1 MFFAVLSILFACEP
15 KEEGILCTTDIRS
28 SALVT
33 VIDQD
38 GSPIDNADVSY
49 TVDGV
54 EGTFIETWSTGQYV
68 LGEEEAGDF
77 IVDIVAEIDTEDPCC
92 QEVGTATLEFTIA
105 ENECHVETQEFEAE
119 LEWDLVCADVD
130 ENGECG

>member
-1 MFFAVLSILFACEP
+1 MFLTLMAVLFACEP

-54 EGTFIETWSTGQYV
+54 EGTFIETWSTGQYA

-77 IVDIVAEIDTEDPCC
+77 IVDIFAEIDTDDPCC
-92 QEVGTATLEFTIA
+92 QEVGTATLEFTIE
-105 ENECHVETQEFEAE
+105 ENECHVETQEFETG
-119 LEWDLVCADVD
+119 LEWDLVCVDVD

>member
-1 MFFAVLSILFACEP
+1 MLLTVLSVLFACEP
-15 KEEGILCTTDIRS
+15 KEEGIICSTDIRS

-38 GSPIDNADVSY
+38 GSPIDNAEVTY
-49 TVDGV
+49 TVDGT
-54 EGTFIETWSTGQYV
+54 EGTFIDVWPNGQYV

-77 IVDIVAEIDTEDPCC
+77 VVDIYAEISTDDPCC
-92 QEVGTATLEFTIA
+92 QEAGTATLEFTIE
-105 ENECHVETQEFEAE
+105 ENECHVETQEFETE
-119 LEWDLVCADVD
+119 LEWELVCVDVD